1 MPSSLVLS
9 EALSIP
15 NKINHFSLND
25 KNNYLEISNLI
36 SEKKIDYVVTVARG
50 TSDCAALYL
59 SYMFAKYLGLP
70 TYSMPPSII
79 TLEESKFDFS
89 RALVFIISQ
98 SGKSE
103 DLVECHKMVKN
114 MGAKTILISNNLNS
128 PIIKTS
134 NYFFDI
140 NAGEEKSV
148 AATKTFVL
156 SLLIILKLVFSTLNN
171 KDINKHIEKLSD
183 HLILDSKNHAK
194 NYFNEARQKIFS
206 NVILDNLDNQNQWNP
221 NILDKTI
228 SNGYIISRGVGY
240 AISNEISLK
249 FKELCQEMIEPFS
262 SAEVMHGPKSLI
274 ENSFKL
280 FTISLRDKS
289 GMIVAKDSN
298 QIISLTNLH
307 YEITYDENSNTKL
320 RYNTNEMIELDPI
333 IVLSKFYPWIVNYSF
348 EKGLDPDNPRYLTK
362 VTQTF

>member
-1 MPSSLVLS
+1 MSNSQVLS

-15 NKINHFSLND
+15 NKINHFILND
-25 KNNYLEISNLI
+25 KNNYQEISSLI

-103 DLVECHKMVKN
+103 DLVECHKMVKK
-114 MGAKTILISNNLNS
+114 MGARTILISNNLN
-128 PIIKTS
+128 
-134 NYFFDI
+134 
-140 NAGEEKSV
+140 
-148 AATKTFVL
+148 
-156 SLLIILKLVFSTLNN
+156 
-171 KDINKHIEKLSD
+171 
-183 HLILDSKNHAK
+183 
-194 NYFNEARQKIFS
+194 
-206 NVILDNLDNQNQWNP
+206 

-289 GMIVAKDSN
+289 GMIVAKDSS

-320 RYNTNEMIELDPI
+320 KYNTSEMIELDPI

>member
-1 MPSSLVLS
+1 MSSSQVLS

-25 KNNYLEISNLI
+25 KNNYQEISNLI

-50 TSDCAALYL
+50 TSDCAALYA

-79 TLEESKFDFS
+79 TLEKSKFDFS
-89 RALVFIISQ
+89 KALVIIISQ
-98 SGKSE
+98 SGMSE
-103 DLVECHKMVKN
+103 DLIECEIMSKK
-114 MGAKTILISNNLNS
+114 MGATTLLICNNIKS
-128 PIIKTS
+128 PIINNS
-134 NYFFDI
+134 NFFYNI

-148 AATKTFVL
+148 AATKTFILTLLVIIKIVFY
-156 SLLIILKLVFSTLNN
+156 SLEKNI
-171 KDINKHIEKLSD
+171 DGYIESLSD
-183 HLILDSKNHAK
+183 NLIKDSN
-194 NYFNEARQKIFS
+194 
-206 NVILDNLDNQNQWNP
+206 NQWDP
-221 NILDKTI
+221 AILNKFV
-228 SNGYIISRGVGY
+228 NVGFIISRGVGY

-274 ENSFKL
+274 QNSFKVI
-280 FTISLRDKS
+280 TVSLRDNS
-289 GMIVAKDSN
+289 GGIVEKDSKE
-298 QIISLTNLH
+298 ITSLTDLH
-307 YEITYDENSNTKL
+307 YEISFNKKNKSSL
-320 RYNTNEMIELDPI
+320 SYNPHELKELDPI
-333 IVLSKFYPWIVNYSF
+333 IILTKFYPWIIKYSI